1 MDGYQ
6 IKAYAKINLGLDVV
20 RRLPNG
26 YHEVKMV
33 MQSVG
38 LWDELTLER
47 AEGGITITTDADGL
61 STGED
66 NLIYRAA
73 RLMLDKYGCPGLRV
87 HLQKNIP
94 IAAGMAGGSTDAAAV
109 MKGINHLYRLGL
121 SPVQLMA
128 DGMAIG
134 ADVPYCILGGTAL
147 AEGIGEKLTPLP
159 PLPPCHILIAK
170 PDISVSTKYVY
181 EHLDADG
188 LEAHPD
194 IDGMVQAIRDGS
206 LRGVLERMANVLETV
221 TVPAHP
227 VIADIKARMRE
238 LGAADSL
245 MSGSGPT
252 VFGIFRQEDL
262 KLAEAALEQFG
273 QEDLAG
279 QAFLTTPV

>member
-1 MDGYQ
+1 
-6 IKAYAKINLGLDVV
+6 
-20 RRLPNG
+20 
-26 YHEVKMV
+26 
-33 MQSVG
+33 
-38 LWDELTLER
+38 
-47 AEGGITITTDADGL
+47 
-61 STGED
+61 
-66 NLIYRAA
+66 
-73 RLMLDKYGCPGLRV
+73 MLLR
-87 HLQKNIP
+87 P
-94 IAAGMAGGSTDAAAV
+94 
-109 MKGINHLYRLGL
+109 
-121 SPVQLMA
+121 
-128 DGMAIG
+128 
-134 ADVPYCILGGTAL
+134 
-147 AEGIGEKLTPLP
+147 
-159 PLPPCHILIAK
+159 

-273 QEDLAG
+273 QEDLTG

>member
-94 IAAGMAGGSTDAAAV
+94 IAAGMAGGSTDAAAA
-109 MKGINHLYRLGL
+109 MKGISHLYGLGL
-121 SPVQLMA
+121 SPAQLME
-128 DGMAIG
+128 DGVAIG

-159 PLPPCHILIAK
+159 PLPFCHILIAK
-170 PDISVSTKYVY
+170 PAVSVSTKYVY
-181 EHLDADG
+181 QHLDASG
-188 LEAHPD
+188 IEMHPD
-194 IDGMVQAIRDGS
+194 IDGMVQAVRDGS
-206 LRGVLERMANVLETV
+206 LRGVLERMGNVLETV

-252 VFGIFRQEDL
+252 VFGIFLDRG
-262 KLAEAALEQFG
+262 KAEAALERFR
-273 QEDLAG
+273 QEELAG